1 MLVWWRKC
9 KRLSIHAISKIVLGK
24 GNIFQRSPEV
34 LQLLALYT
42 AARESIRIL
51 IETYHFTN
59 ITNIMYVIRTI
70 LKQIC
75 EPMWSWIMTIKSYNN
90 AEISK
95 CFIYNIHVEYIY
107 KNYLH

>member
-1 MLVWWRKC
+1 MLVWWRKF
-9 KRLSIHAISKIVLGK
+9 KRLTRAISKIVLGK
-24 GNIFQRSPEV
+24 GNIFQRSTEV

-59 ITNIMYVIRTI
+59 ITDIMYVIRTI

-75 EPMWSWIMTIKSYNN
+75 KPMWSWIMIIESHNN

-95 CFIYNIHVEYIY
+95 CFYI
-107 KNYLH
+107 